1 MLSGPDH
8 REGGQWGWGGTEK
21 LEGADTKAPFPQPPL
36 AFTQG
41 RRDEGTTGYARWM
54 GPGEGR
60 LWGDLRREL

>member
-1 MLSGPDH
+1 MG
-8 REGGQWGWGGTEK
+8 GGTEK
-21 LEGADTKAPFPQPPL
+21 LEGADTKAPFPQPSL